1 MLMSWL
7 DKLRKPHPPRKQ
19 LLFFAQEDLSN
30 EYFAVVRATWFS
42 GGKACGV
49 TETQIHIYDE
59 DAVAEFTG
67 IVGTALRAGADV
79 SALCIAPAEE
89 LGIEST

>member
-1 MLMSWL
+1 MSWK

-19 LLFFAQEDLSN
+19 LLFFAQEQLSN

-42 GGKACGV
+42 GNKVCAV
-49 TETQIHIYDE
+49 TEAQIHSYDE
-59 DAVAEFTG
+59 NAVAEFTG

-89 LGIEST
+89 LGIEPT

>member
-1 MLMSWL
+1 MSWL

>member
-1 MLMSWL
+1 MSWL

-19 LLFFAQEDLSN
+19 LLFFAQEQLSN

-89 LGIEST
+89 LGIEAT

>member
-1 MLMSWL
+1 MSWL

-19 LLFFAQEDLSN
+19 LLFFAQEQLTN

-42 GGKACGV
+42 GGKPCGV

>member
-1 MLMSWL
+1 MSWL

-19 LLFFAQEDLSN
+19 LLFFAQEQLSN

-67 IVGTALRAGADV
+67 IVGTALRAGAGV

>member
-1 MLMSWL
+1 MSWL

-19 LLFFAQEDLSN
+19 LLFFAQEQLSN